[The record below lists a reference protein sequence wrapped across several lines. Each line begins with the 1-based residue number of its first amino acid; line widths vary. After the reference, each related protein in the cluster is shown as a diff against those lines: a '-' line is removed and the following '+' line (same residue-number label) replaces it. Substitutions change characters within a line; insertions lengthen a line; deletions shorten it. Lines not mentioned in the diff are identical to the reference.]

1 MKKSFLSFILLLL
14 AAGLVFGQR
23 PLKPAEL
30 VTWAH
35 GNGLTFSTQAGLV
48 QANASPIS
56 SRNGLQAEV
65 RDAVL
70 LDFNTTMAARFAT
83 AAPEAM
89 TLPLPLPGGLS
100 AELELVKVEIF
111 APDFFVN
118 STDHP
123 EPIDVPL
130 GAHYRGVIKGVPGSL
145 AAISVFDGEIAG
157 VFSAPRVG
165 NYVIGKLQAA
175 GAREHILYNDK
186 DLVTAAD
193 FACATEE
200 DGRGYHAEQLLPQPA
215 TRALTDCIRVY
226 YEVDADIVTGKGGA
240 AGATSYITSAFNQ
253 VAILYANES
262 LNFTLSQ
269 VFCHTTSPYTG
280 TTSSA
285 MLSQFQTRTSAING
299 DLGHLVSYKASG
311 GIAAGFAGLCNSN
324 VDNKLCFSN
333 IYSTFSNV
341 PTYSWTIM
349 VMTHEMGHL
358 VGSRHTHACVW
369 NGNNTAIDGCA
380 GGVEGTCALPGYPS
394 GGGTIMSYCHLQS
407 VGINLANG
415 FGPQPG
421 TVIRNSAT
429 NATCLTPCG
438 GGGGT
443 NCTATVSTY
452 PYSESFETSFG
463 SWSQVTT
470 DNFDWTRLS
479 GATPTAS
486 TGPDAAYAGSFY
498 AYIES
503 SSPNYPSKTAILS
516 GPCFN
521 LVGLSSPSFSFR
533 YHMYGATT
541 GSLFLEAS
549 TNNGTSWTSIWSASG
564 NKGNSWLLA
573 TVSLSAY
580 TGGNVRL
587 RFRGTT
593 TTSFTGDIGIDAVGL
608 SGAASCHTATVNMTF
623 DNYPGETSWELRNSA
638 NTIVASGGPYSG
650 QAAGSA
656 LSVST
661 CQPAG
666 CYTFIMKDS
675 YGDGMCCGYG
685 NGSYTV
691 TSNGVTLASG
701 GTFTTSQTTS
711 ICLPAGSGTIATP
724 HAAASTPVHQLKA
737 FSISPNPT
745 QGALQVAFE
754 SNLAGNAA
762 LRIVDL
768 TGRTLVEEQIAA
780 NPGMNK
786 RRLDLSDLPAG
797 AYLVRVQTVGG
808 QVSSELIIMD

>member
-1 MKKSFLSFILLLL
+1 MKKSFLSVLLVLCTGWLL
-14 AAGLVFGQR
+14 AQR

-30 VTWAH
+30 VTWAK
-35 GNGLTFSTQAGLV
+35 GNGLAFEQQNALV
-48 QANASPIS
+48 QASATPFS

-65 RDAVL
+65 TDAVL
-70 LDFNTTMAARFAT
+70 LDFDATVAARYAH

-89 TLPLPLPGGLS
+89 VLALPLPGGLQ
-100 AELELVKVEIF
+100 AELELVKVDIF
-111 APDFFVN
+111 APGFFVN

-123 EPIDVPL
+123 GPIDVPL

-145 AAISVFDGEIAG
+145 AAISIFDGEVAG
-157 VFSAPRVG
+157 IFSAPRVG
-165 NYVIGKLQAA
+165 NFVLGKLQQ
-175 GAREHILYNDK
+175 GSARTHIVYNDK
-186 DLVTAAD
+186 DLVQRSD
-193 FACATEE
+193 FSCGTED
-200 DGRGYHAEQLLPQPA
+200 DGRGYQADQLLPQPA
-215 TRALTDCIRVY
+215 TRALTDCIRIY
-226 YEVDADIVTGKGGA
+226 YEVDADIVSGKGGT

-262 LNFTLSQ
+262 MNFTLSQ

-285 MLSQFQTRTSAING
+285 MLSQFQGRTSSING

-311 GIAAGFAGLCNSN
+311 GIAAGFSGLCNSN

-333 IYSTFSNV
+333 IYSTYSNV

-407 VGINLANG
+407 VGINLALG

-421 TVIRNSAT
+421 NVIRNSAT
-429 NATCLTPCG
+429 NATCLSPCG

-452 PYSESFETSFG
+452 PYNEGFESGFG
-463 SWSQVTT
+463 GWSNGTG
-470 DNFDWTRLS
+470 DDFDWTRLS
-479 GATPTAS
+479 GATPSAS
-486 TGPDAAYAGSFY
+486 TGPDAAFAGSFY

-521 LVGLSSPSFSFR
+521 LTGVSSPTFAFR
-533 YHMYGATT
+533 YHMYGAST

-549 TNNGTSWTSIWSASG
+549 TNNGSSWTSLWSASG
-564 NKGNSWLLA
+564 DKGNTWLSA
-573 TVSLSAY
+573 SVSLSAY

-593 TTSFTGDIGIDAVGL
+593 TTSFTGDIAIDAISL
-608 SGAASCHTATVNMTF
+608 TAASSCYTVNVNMTF
-623 DNYPGETSWELRNSA
+623 DNYPEETSWELRNSA
-638 NTIVASGGPYSG
+638 NAIVASGGTYG
-650 QAAGSA
+650 TQADGSS

-675 YGDGMCCGYG
+675 YGDGICCSYG
-685 NGSYTV
+685 SGSYTV
-691 TSNGVTLASG
+691 TSGGVTLASG
-701 GTFTTSQTTS
+701 GSFTTSQSTS
-711 ICLPAGSGTIATP
+711 ICLPAGSGTIAAP
-724 HAAASTPVHQLKA
+724 HTVATTSLHQLKA
-737 FSISPNPT
+737 FSIAPNPT
-745 QGALQVAFE
+745 QGELNVVFE
-754 SNLAGNAA
+754 SNQAGKAA

-768 TGRTLVEEQIAA
+768 TGRTLLAEDIAA
-780 NPGMNK
+780 TAGLNK

-797 AYLVRVQTVGG
+797 AYLIRVQTQGG
-808 QVSSELIIMD
+808 QVSSELIVLD